1 MNTVIIPTWSN
12 VQYLP
17 GCLESLFDLTESVD
31 YRAIVI
37 DNGSTDD
44 TVQYLA
50 DVRKRHPNLTV
61 IRNET
66 NLGFVKAT
74 NQGLNQVQPGENV
87 LLLNDDVQVTDPLWL
102 RRMEDDLGDDI
113 GAVGPVSNFVMGLQ
127 QIGLSPQIPKP
138 RHFTNLLIGFC
149 VLIRSDVFQKVGLL
163 DERFGMGGNDDL
175 DLSIRIAEAGYKLM
189 VERRSFILHYG
200 AKSTG
205 RMGEEAYKKM
215 DADTRK
221 ELVAK
226 WGQAKVD
233 TLFTL
238 PEIT

>member
-1 MNTVIIPTWSN
+1 M
-12 VQYLP
+12 
-17 GCLESLFDLTESVD
+17 D

-113 GAVGPVSNFVMGLQ
+113 GAVGPVSNFVMGV
-127 QIGLSPQIPKP
+127 GVTKW
-138 RHFTNLLIGFC
+138 
-149 VLIRSDVFQKVGLL
+149 VL
-163 DERFGMGGNDDL
+163 
-175 DLSIRIAEAGYKLM
+175 
-189 VERRSFILHYG
+189 
-200 AKSTG
+200 
-205 RMGEEAYKKM
+205 
-215 DADTRK
+215 
-221 ELVAK
+221 
-226 WGQAKVD
+226 
-233 TLFTL
+233 
-238 PEIT
+238 